1 MSPPGFQPGSGNP
14 RPLFLF
20 HEDVNLKPL
29 LIAFAALGAASAF
42 ANRLVVVVDG
52 KPVKFPEN
60 AQPMVYKGRV
70 MVPMRGIFEALG
82 ATLTYDPTTRKV
94 EAQRNNEGVELT
106 FGSKIAKKNG
116 AEILLDTPPSII
128 HNVTYVPMRFIAESL
143 GAKLAYDKANMRLEI
158 VTDPAPKGGGADPG
172 VTGGP
177 DPDPLPLERGETVP
191 VSRLSNPALR
201 P

>member
-1 MSPPGFQPGSGNP
+1 M
-14 RPLFLF
+14 
-20 HEDVNLKPL
+20 NLKPS
-29 LIAFAALGAASAF
+29 LIAFAALAAASAF

-177 DPDPLPLERGETVP
+177 DPDPLPLETA
-191 VSRLSNPALR
+191 SN
-201 P
+201 

>member
-1 MSPPGFQPGSGNP
+1 VKVRS
-14 RPLFLF
+14 
-20 HEDVNLKPL
+20 L
-29 LIAFAALGAASAF
+29 LVAFAALGATSAF

-94 EAQRNNEGVELT
+94 EAQRNNEAVELT

-128 HNVTYVPMRFIAESL
+128 KNVTYVPMRFIAESL
-143 GAKLAYDKANMRLEI
+143 GAKLSYDKANMRLTI
-158 VTDPAPKGGGADPG
+158 VTDPAPVGGGADPST
-172 VTGGP
+172 TGGP
-177 DPDPLPLERGETVP
+177 FSDPEPDMLLRLPQ
-191 VSRLSNPALR
+191 R